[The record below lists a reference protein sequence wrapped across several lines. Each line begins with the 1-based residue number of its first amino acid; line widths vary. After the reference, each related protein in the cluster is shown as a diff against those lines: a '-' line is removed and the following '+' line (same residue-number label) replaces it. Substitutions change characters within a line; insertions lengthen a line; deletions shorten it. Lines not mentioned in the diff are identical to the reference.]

1 MMSDLTITGIKT
13 GQEFSKVTA
22 NSKDSGKGFDEVMQ
36 DAIGKISQIQND
48 ADNAVKE
55 LASGGDVAQAI
66 ITMEKAEM
74 SFQLMVEIRNKLLS
88 AYEEIMRMQV

>member
-1 MMSDLTITGIKT
+1 MSDITITGLKT
-13 GQEFSKVTA
+13 GQEFSRVTA

-48 ADNAVKE
+48 TDNAVKE

-74 SFQLMVEIRNKLLS
+74 SFQLMVEIRNRLLS